1 MKDGLRTGRGGSRAP
16 FFDFRAERSARQL
29 EEIRSETAACA
40 HGRTLGGVTRSGGR
54 RSFALRGAEV
64 IEEEST

>member
-1 MKDGLRTGRGGSRAP
+1 MAYVLGAVEAAP
-16 FFDFRAERSARQL
+16 LSY
-29 EEIRSETAACA
+29 RSETAACA